1 MLNAYSSI
9 SKKEKEIE
17 LLFQKYYAPFCLFAK
32 RYIEDIDTCKN
43 IVSEVFTGLWEKKGE
58 LDFESETIVAYIK
71 TSVKN
76 AVFNHFRHLEHE
88 RKYEQLQLERPTQYS
103 TSPETIYTLDELYK
117 LLYDKL
123 EELPK
128 EYKDVFIL
136 SFFEGKSQIE
146 IAEMM
151 KLSDKTIYRYKKR
164 TLELLQKEL
173 KDYLPLLILLSMI
186 N

>member
-17 LLFQKYYAPFCLFAK
+17 HLFQKYYAPFCLFAK
-32 RYIEDIDTCKN
+32 KYMEDMDTCRN
-43 IVSEVFTGLWEKKGE
+43 IVSEVFTSLWEKKGE

-71 TSVKN
+71 TAVKN
-76 AVFNHFRHLEHE
+76 AIFNHFKHLEHE
-88 RKYEQLQLERPTQYS
+88 RKYEQLQLERPSRYS
-103 TSPETIYTLDELYK
+103 TSPESIYTLDELYK

-128 EYKDVFIL
+128 ECKEVFIL
-136 SFFEGKSQIE
+136 SFFEGKSQVE
-146 IAEMM
+146 IAKMM

-173 KDYLPLLILLSMI
+173 KDYLPLLILLSI
-186 N
+186 